1 MRETNPDYINKI
13 KEYDRERKRKER
25 ELKSS
30 RSETSSRSEMSTPTK
45 QTPPSYYKILNRSK
59 QIHAIL
65 GPSPSTHTS
74 VLKHV
79 LKKTMKSPRKSKD
92 LRGMVSKLLNKRNV
106 TPGKNGNVSK
116 ELRKI
121 AVLKSKQRH
130 DKAQDI
136 TEKLKA
142 QYQTVTQI
150 AREACDDKKSVYRIL
165 SPPKQQ
171 KKGGIFSKTQ

>member
-1 MRETNPDYINKI
+1 
-13 KEYDRERKRKER
+13 
-25 ELKSS
+25 
-30 RSETSSRSEMSTPTK
+30 MSTPTK

-65 GPSPSTHTS
+65 GPSPSTHTL

-79 LKKTMKSPRKSKD
+79 LKKSMKSPRKSKC
-92 LRGMVSKLLNKRNV
+92 LCGMVSKLHNKMNV
-106 TPGKNGNVSK
+106 TPEKNGNVSK

-121 AVLKSKQRH
+121 AVLRSKQRH

-150 AREACDDKKSVYRIL
+150 AREACDDKKSVYRLL
-165 SPPKQQ
+165 SPDKQ
-171 KKGGIFSKTQ
+171 